1 MGTVLEIGTG
11 WYPIV
16 PVHMALAGWNVATV
30 DITTHL
36 TSERVVAT
44 FREFMCREAELSVD
58 PGAVD
63 RLQWIRRWCADDS
76 GLPQDPKELLE
87 PLGIVTF
94 VGGLRTIPAS
104 CRFDLVC
111 TNNTLEHVDEAD
123 MKSLLDGTYHLSAP
137 EGISSHIVD
146 LGDHFAHLDRH
157 ITPFNFLRYSKRT
170 WRMIDNRIQPQNRLR
185 VPDYRALFSRS
196 GFRAVAEQRLEV
208 DRTALARVKLHADYR
223 RIDADELAVI
233 GCHFVLERRG
243 PSVIG

>member
-1 MGTVLEIGTG
+1 
-11 WYPIV
+11 
-16 PVHMALAGWNVATV
+16 
-30 DITTHL
+30 
-36 TSERVVAT
+36 
-44 FREFMCREAELSVD
+44 
-58 PGAVD
+58 
-63 RLQWIRRWCADDS
+63 
-76 GLPQDPKELLE
+76 
-87 PLGIVTF
+87 
-94 VGGLRTIPAS
+94 
-104 CRFDLVC
+104 
-111 TNNTLEHVDEAD
+111 